1 MYIKKWRRRTLILIG
16 VIMLVLG
23 AYCGAILLEAT
34 LPMLEIT
41 GVDTGKT
48 YRAGI
53 TLDISVHDRRAVV
66 EPLTV
71 QIDNRSLEPR
81 LRLPKDRTA
90 AHFGH

>member
-1 MYIKKWRRRTLILIG
+1 MYIKKRRRRMLILIG

-23 AYCGAILLEAT
+23 AYFGPILLEAT
-34 LPMLEIT
+34 PPMLEIT

-48 YRAGI
+48 YRSGI